1 MRKISS
7 SDLFS
12 LNEFLIFYFYLKY
25 KKKYKKAA
33 DMRVNLG
40 LRTIALSKLVVK
52 VDSYEPDPNIFNQ
65 QIKIL
70 KIMNADLLNL

>member
-1 MRKISS
+1 MGKISS
-7 SDLFS
+7 SDFFS
-12 LNEFLIFYFYLKY
+12 LNEFLIFYFYFKY
-25 KKKYKKAA
+25 KKKHKKAA
-33 DMRVNLG
+33 AMRVNLG
-40 LRTIALSKLVVK
+40 LRTIVLSKLVVK